1 MWWQHAGSLRAEFAS
16 DNGSWTTSEVYRF
29 GEGLLELDTDEPD
42 FRQRFREVYAEC
54 AFPASAVDVGGV
66 RVRCTM
72 RTARMPQ
79 AVWLAFDDADLCDM
93 LDFSLRLFPERG
105 YEEIPSPVAGWRCLA
120 RTAAPG
126 VPFMLVQGHQGLI
139 DRSQPWQAFVGGC
152 MVNRVLRLQQDVLF
166 FHAASVGVG
175 ERGLLLIG
183 PKGAG
188 KSTTALTLASRG
200 HAFLGDE
207 MAAVRQRSGEMLPV
221 RRAVSIRPGPRA
233 PALED
238 RLRARAYPLET
249 FPDGTVRVRAQM
261 QQLFPAAPARPLRL
275 CSAVFLRQFT
285 AQPRLEPFIFTP
297 QHVSLLQPL
306 SCTLWGV
313 SPGRRLMEFL
323 TLFGRL
329 RCYFLDVGAP
339 EETADLIESLREV
352 G

>member
-1 MWWQHAGSLRAEFAS
+1 MWWQHACSLRAELAS
-16 DNGSWTTSEVYRF
+16 DNSAWTAPEVYRF
-29 GEGLLELDTDEPD
+29 GEGLLDLDLDEPN

-54 AFPASAVDVGGV
+54 ALPSSAVHEDGV

-72 RTARMPQ
+72 RTGQVPQ
-79 AVWLAFDDADLCDM
+79 ALWLAFDDADLCDM

-105 YEEIPSPVAGWRCLA
+105 YDEIPSPVAGWRCLT
-120 RTAAPG
+120 RAATPRL
-126 VPFMLVQGHQGLI
+126 PFMLVQGNQGII
-139 DRSQPWQAFVGGC
+139 DRSQPWQAFVGAC

-207 MAAVRQRSGEMLPV
+207 IAAVRQRSGDMLPL
-221 RRAVSIRPGPRA
+221 RRAISIRPGPCA
-233 PALED
+233 QVLED
-238 RLRARAYPLET
+238 KLRAGSYPLET
-249 FPDGTVRVRAQM
+249 FPDGTVRMRAQM
-261 QQLFPAAPARPLRL
+261 QQLFPDARARPLCLR
-275 CSAVFLRQFT
+275 SALFLRQFT
-285 AQPRLEPFIFTP
+285 ARPRLEPFTFTP

-313 SPGRRLMEFL
+313 SPGRRLLEFL
-323 TLFGRL
+323 TLFGRI

-339 EETADLIESLREV
+339 EETADLIESLWEV
-352 G
+352 L